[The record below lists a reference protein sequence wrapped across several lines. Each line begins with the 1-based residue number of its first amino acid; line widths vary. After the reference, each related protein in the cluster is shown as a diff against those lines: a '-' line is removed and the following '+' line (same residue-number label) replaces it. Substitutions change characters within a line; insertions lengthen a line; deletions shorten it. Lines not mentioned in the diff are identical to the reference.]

1 MSNTIRLH
9 RVIKAPAER
18 IYKSFLNSDALVK
31 WLPPHGFTA
40 NVERLD
46 ARVGGTYKMSFTNF
60 STGSSH
66 SFGGEYLELVP
77 NKKLRYTDKFD
88 APNLSGTMIT
98 TVEINSVSCG
108 TELNVVQEG
117 IPSVIPSEAC
127 YLGWQETLSQLAQLV
142 EPDIPDDM

>member
-1 MSNTIRLH
+1 MSNTVRLH

-18 IYKSFLNSDALVK
+18 IYKAFLSSDALAK

-40 NVERLD
+40 KIEKLD

-66 SFGGEYLELVP
+66 AFGGEYLELVP

-88 APNLSGTMIT
+88 DPNLSDTMIT
-98 TVEINSVSCG
+98 TVELNSVSCG

>member
-18 IYKSFLNSDALVK
+18 IYKAFLNSDALVK

-66 SFGGEYLELVP
+66 VFGGEYLELVP
-77 NKKLRYTDKFD
+77 NERISYTDQFD
-88 APNLSGTMIT
+88 DPNLSGTMIT
-98 TVEINSVSCG
+98 TVELNGVSCG

-142 EPDIPDDM
+142 EPDIQDDM